1 MVFITF
7 EIEKEVKNKIKI
19 IAINT
24 GRTQQEVI
32 SDYVLEGYERDSKK
46 VG

>member
-32 SDYVLEGYERDSKK
+32 FDYVLEGYERDSKK
-46 VG
+46 LG